1 MSSGLRCR
9 IAGNE
14 KNLRRL
20 TVRSGGVFLFRV
32 VVEAFRRTGVQ
43 VDLVAKV
50 DLVDV
55 HFASSFR
62 LPTSP
67 LA

>member
-20 TVRSGGVFLFRV
+20 IVRSGGVFLFRV